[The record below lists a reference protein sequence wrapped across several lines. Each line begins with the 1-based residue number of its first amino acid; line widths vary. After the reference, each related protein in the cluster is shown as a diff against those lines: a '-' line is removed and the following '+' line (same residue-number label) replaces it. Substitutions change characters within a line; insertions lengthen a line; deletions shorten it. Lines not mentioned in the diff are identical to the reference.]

1 MSLTGRIDV
10 VTRSRASV
18 VGSGDGWLS
27 VATAAACSFTALS
40 GACGQP
46 QERIPDGRT
55 IALEMDLRIGTP
67 DGPPETQFGS
77 IAGIGVDDAG
87 SLYVADGQDYEVRKF
102 DPAGQFLI
110 RFGRQGS
117 GPGEFSKID
126 GLALLA
132 DSRVAV
138 VDGVEN
144 RLSLFDSSTGEYREQ
159 WTIPRQWLTW
169 SRHTIVRRSSGGAYL
184 GLPPEMDLD
193 GTPVRWPR
201 PIFLAVDEGGNVV
214 DTIRAPEK
222 YVEECGTRSGHAVRS
237 GWYEDIRVLY
247 APKVVWTIT
256 PSGDVVIGCP
266 RELQFDII
274 SPNGSLASSDNVPF
288 KPVPIPDDEINWF
301 LDQIEADRGMA
312 QTRAELNRVAVD
324 PVRQILNYD
333 YPDIKAAFKAITV
346 ARDGTLWV
354 RLSQRSTERTIP
366 SGSGVYWQNET
377 GGAFEVFTGSGR
389 HIGRVTLPDDVW
401 IDPDRPPA
409 VAAVIT
415 GEHLW
420 ALTLDS
426 LDIQHVTRYRIGW
439 PDDLR
444 HRSLQY

>member
-1 MSLTGRIDV
+1 MDGGTIELT
-10 VTRSRASV
+10 
-18 VGSGDGWLS
+18 
-27 VATAAACSFTALS
+27 
-40 GACGQP
+40 
-46 QERIPDGRT
+46 
-55 IALEMDLRIGTP
+55 MDLRIGTP

-77 IAGIGVDDAG
+77 IAGIAVDDAG

-126 GLALLA
+126 GLALLT
-132 DSRVAV
+132 DSQVAV
-138 VDGVEN
+138 VDGIEN
-144 RLSLFDSSTGEYREQ
+144 RLSLFDSSTGEYRGQ

-169 SRHTIVRRSSGGAYL
+169 SRHTVVRRSSGGAYL

-201 PIFLAVDEGGNVV
+201 PVFLSVDEGGNVV
-214 DTIRAPEK
+214 DTIWAPER
-222 YVEECGTRSGHAVRS
+222 YVEECGTRSSHAVRS

-247 APKVVWTIT
+247 APKVVWTIS

-266 RELQFDII
+266 KQLQFDIV

-288 KPVPIPDDEINWF
+288 DPVPIPGDEINWF

-312 QTRAELNRVAVD
+312 QTLAELNRVAVD
-324 PVRQILNYD
+324 PVRRILNYD
-333 YPDIKAAFKAITV
+333 YPDTKAAFKAITV
-346 ARDGTLWV
+346 ARDGKVWV
-354 RLSQRSTERTIP
+354 RLSQPGRERTIP
-366 SGSGVYWQNET
+366 SGAGAYWQNET
-377 GGAFEVFTGSGR
+377 GGAFEVFTETGR
-389 HIGRVTLPDDVW
+389 HIGRATLPDDVW

-409 VAAVIT
+409 VAAAIT

-426 LDIQHVTRYRIGW
+426 LDVQSITRYRIGW

-444 HRSLQY
+444 R